1 MTGLYTFMNEVNP
14 SLARTRSMMNL
25 ATQTSVIGTYRDRPK
40 TDTHGVNK
48 WPVWLRILVIVC
60 LSSALWTGII
70 AGVAAIL

>member
-25 ATQTSVIGTYRDRPK
+25 ATQTSVIGTYRDQPK

-48 WPVWLRILVIVC
+48 WPVWLRILVIVS